1 MTYFDE
7 LELDTLPEYN
17 YARELAKAAANW
29 RNYVKPKEEIEE
41 LTGLPLPI
49 IEEYLKKSVNIGRLT
64 VLKFYTNC
72 FPCVAYLAYKSS
84 YCRDAYR

>member
-29 RNYVKPKEEIEE
+29 RNYVKPKEEIEIIDFE
-41 LTGLPLPI
+41 TGKI
-49 IEEYLKKSVNIGRLT
+49 IKI
-64 VLKFYTNC
+64 F
-72 FPCVAYLAYKSS
+72 
-84 YCRDAYR
+84 